1 MRAQL
6 QASAQGRLFV
16 VDAGGHL
23 FGTITLADLSE
34 AAFDPAVDALINAG
48 DVARLH
54 PPTLAAGDD
63 LETALKLIRDTGEPH
78 IAVVED
84 ADTLVF
90 LGCVH
95 ERDVMNAYN
104 RALVESRRE
113 ERGD

>member
-1 MRAQL
+1 VGQ
-6 QASAQGRLFV
+6 LFV
-16 VDAGGHL
+16 VDEGGHL

-34 AAFDPAVDALINAG
+34 AAFDHAVDTLINAG
-48 DVARLH
+48 DVARLT
-54 PPTLAAGDD
+54 PLTLTAGDD
-63 LETALKLIRDTGEPH
+63 LETALKLFRSTGEPH

-84 ADTLVF
+84 ADTLVY

>member
-1 MRAQL
+1 MGSL
-6 QASAQGRLFV
+6 IS
-16 VDAGGHL
+16 
-23 FGTITLADLSE
+23 TTLVLCEMA
-34 AAFDPAVDALINAG
+34 
-48 DVARLH
+48 
-54 PPTLAAGDD
+54 
-63 LETALKLIRDTGEPH
+63 GEPH